1 VKITPTEEDFRT
13 AAKLMHYDFD
23 KLKERARKVA
33 AERLLDE
40 NVERTNA
47 LIAQNAAM
55 VPTPTADSRSAWLAN
70 ADEITRLF
78 DEHDK
83 LCEAAFPASY
93 TTQK

>member
-1 VKITPTEEDFRT
+1 MKITPTDDDFRT
-13 AAKLMHYDFD
+13 ATRLLGGDWD
-23 KLKERARKVA
+23 KLKERARRVA

-40 NVERTNA
+40 NVKRTRT

-55 VPTPTADSRSAWLAN
+55 CPTPTADSRSAWLAN
-70 ADEITRLF
+70 AYEITRLF

-83 LCEAAFPASY
+83 LCEAAFPLAY